1 MRFLLRLGRFA
12 AWVVGARSRETVRQL
27 GHTVVVSVHPAT
39 DRNHVSTCSQRNPQ
53 IRRAL
58 PDLQPVT
65 PDPLT
70 PDELVATAAGRAA
83 AAAAKRAAAAAAANG
98 SKPSTTSSS
107 KGPQAAAASSC
118 PASAPLGPLQRGY
131 HVSLSRTVPIRQ
143 QQIAPLTGDLAAEL
157 GAQPG

>member
-1 MRFLLRLGRFA
+1 M
-12 AWVVGARSRETVRQL
+12 
-27 GHTVVVSVHPAT
+27 
-39 DRNHVSTCSQRNPQ
+39 
-53 IRRAL
+53 L

-83 AAAAKRAAAAAAANG
+83 AAAAKRAAAAAAAAATNG
-98 SKPSTTSSS
+98 SKSSTTTSSS
-107 KGPQAAAASSC
+107 KGPQAAAASAPC
-118 PASAPLGPLQRGY
+118 PPSAPLGPLQRGY

-143 QQIAPLTGDLAAEL
+143 HQIAPLTGDLAAEL